1 MKYFSIF
8 NIFKKIKTKT
18 FINNSYIQ
26 ELISKDVI
34 IKDIN
39 STYIDRSVKI
49 GSGTVVMPST
59 FILGDTKIGS
69 NCLLG
74 PNSTISN
81 SQISDEVE
89 IVYSIVL
96 DSYIGKNSK
105 IGPFTF
111 IREESRIGEKVE
123 IGNFVEIKSS
133 EIAENTKSK
142 HLAYLGD
149 VSIDKNVNI
158 GAGFVSA
165 NFDGKNKQKSKI
177 KENVFIGSNSTIVS
191 PVIIHKN
198 SIVGAGSVVINDVP
212 ESSTAIGVPAKSK
225 KKE

>member
-8 NIFKKIKTKT
+8 NIFNKIKNKT
-18 FINNSYIQ
+18 FLNNSYIQ
-26 ELISKDVI
+26 QLISEGVI
-34 IKDIN
+34 FKDIN

-49 GSGTVVMPST
+49 GPGTVVMPST
-59 FILGDTKIGS
+59 FILGNSQIGS

-81 SQISDEVE
+81 AEISTEVE
-89 IVYSIVL
+89 IIYSIVL
-96 DSYIGKNSK
+96 DSCIGEKSK
-105 IGPFTF
+105 IGPFSF
-111 IREESRIGEKVE
+111 IRGNSKIGENVE

-133 EIAENTKSK
+133 EISENTKSK

-149 VSIDKNVNI
+149 LSISKNVNI

-165 NFDGKNKQKSKI
+165 NYDGNKKQKSQI
-177 KENVFIGSNSTIVS
+177 KENVFVGSNSTIVS

-198 SIVGAGSVVINDVP
+198 SIVGAGSVVIKDVP
-212 ESSTAIGVPAKSK
+212 EGVTVIGIPAE
-225 KKE
+225 KKEEE

>member
-8 NIFKKIKTKT
+8 NIFNKIKSKT
-18 FINNSYIQ
+18 FIDNSYIQ

-49 GSGTVVMPST
+49 GSGTVIMPST
-59 FILGDTKIGS
+59 FILGDTEIGS

-81 SQISDEVE
+81 SQISDQVE

-96 DSYIGKNSK
+96 DSSIDKKSK

-133 EIAENTKSK
+133 QIAENTKSK

-149 VSIDKNVNI
+149 LSIDKNVNI

-165 NFDGKNKQKSKI
+165 NYDGKNKQKTKI

-191 PVIIHKN
+191 PLIIHKN

-212 ESSTAIGVPAKSK
+212 ENSTVIGVPAKSK

>member
-8 NIFKKIKTKT
+8 NILHNLKNKI
-18 FINNSYIQ
+18 FSDNSYMQ
-26 ELISKDVI
+26 ELIAQGVI
-34 IKDIN
+34 IKDLN
-39 STYIDRSVKI
+39 STYIDRSVTI
-49 GSGTVVMPST
+49 GSGTIVMPST
-59 FILGDTKIGS
+59 FILGDTQIGS

-81 SQISDEVE
+81 TEISKEVE
-89 IVYSIVL
+89 IIYSIVL
-96 DSYIGKNSK
+96 DSYIGEKSK
-105 IGPFTF
+105 IGPFSF
-111 IREESRIGEKVE
+111 IRENSKIGEKVE

-133 EIAENTKSK
+133 EISDNTKSK

-149 VSIDKNVNI
+149 LSISKNVNI

-165 NFDGKNKQKSKI
+165 NYDGTKKHKSKI

-191 PVIIHKN
+191 PVIIHEN
-198 SIVGAGSVVINDVP
+198 SIVGAGSVIINDVP
-212 ESSTAIGVPAKSK
+212 KSTTVIGVPAKN

>member
-8 NIFKKIKTKT
+8 NILNNLKNKI
-18 FINNSYIQ
+18 FSDNSYMQ
-26 ELISKDVI
+26 ELIAQGVI
-34 IKDIN
+34 IKDLN
-39 STYIDRSVKI
+39 STYIDRSVTI
-49 GSGTVVMPST
+49 GSGTIVMPST
-59 FILGDTKIGS
+59 FILGNTQIGS

-81 SQISDEVE
+81 TEISKEVE
-89 IVYSIVL
+89 IIYSIVL
-96 DSYIGKNSK
+96 DSYIGEKSK
-105 IGPFTF
+105 IGPFSF
-111 IREESRIGEKVE
+111 IRENSKIGEKVE

-133 EIAENTKSK
+133 EISDNTKSK

-149 VSIDKNVNI
+149 LSISKNVNI

-165 NFDGKNKQKSKI
+165 NYDGTKKHKSKI

-191 PVIIHKN
+191 PVIIHEN
-198 SIVGAGSVVINDVP
+198 SIVGAGSVIINDVP
-212 ESSTAIGVPAKSK
+212 KSTTVIGVPAKN